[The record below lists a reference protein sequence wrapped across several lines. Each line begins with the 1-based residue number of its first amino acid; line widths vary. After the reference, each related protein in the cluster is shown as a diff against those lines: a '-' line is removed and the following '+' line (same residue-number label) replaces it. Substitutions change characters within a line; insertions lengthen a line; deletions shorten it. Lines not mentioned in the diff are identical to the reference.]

1 MFDPMFDQAAG
12 LRSVAAAHCV
22 RVLPVVLARDS
33 DVAFDMVWTLG
44 AGLSVLGHSVV
55 ALDAT
60 SREQPGRPGL
70 AQCLKAGAEPVSSD
84 DSPWQVLPSQSGMQT
99 LLHTA
104 TTQGAAVALAR
115 LASCFNPDTVVLM
128 LAPKEWVSVL
138 MEGSSVRPLVP
149 FTFQPAGVVDAYSA
163 LKVLHQAGGLQPVLV
178 PMRSEVPEAVAEQA
192 LSVLLDT
199 AHRHLGWVPESRPLP
214 DSGPAVSRDV
224 ITQWMLRMLESA
236 LLLEEPGTSGQTW
249 TPSTP
254 REALVPQLWSC

>member
-60 SREQPGRPGL
+60 SREQSGRPGL
-70 AQCLKAGAEPVSSD
+70 AQFLKTGPEPE
-84 DSPWQVLPSQSGMQT
+84 SPNEAQWRVWPSQSGMQT
-99 LLHTA
+99 LLHVA
-104 TTQGAAVALAR
+104 ATQGAGAALAR
-115 LASCFNPDTVVLM
+115 LAACFHPDTVVLL

-138 MEGSSVRPLVP
+138 MEGAAVRPLVP
-149 FTFQPAGVVDAYSA
+149 FTFQPTGVVDAYSA
-163 LKVLHQAGGLQPVLV
+163 LKVLHQAGDLEPVLV
-178 PMRSEVPEAVAEQA
+178 PIRSEVPDPVAEQA
-192 LSVLLDT
+192 LGVLLDT
-199 AHRHLGWVPESRPLP
+199 ARRHLGWVPESSPLP
-214 DSGPAVSRDV
+214 DQGPNVTRDI

-236 LLLEEPGTSGQTW
+236 LLLEEPGSPGPTW
-249 TPSTP
+249 TPSIP